1 MSMETL
7 ETLGG
12 NTNSP
17 KVKEKRDNQL
27 KKWVFTLN
35 NYTEQDI
42 LEILETC
49 ETICEKY
56 GFQTELGAGDDDNVG
71 QHHLQG
77 AMWLSK
83 PMRWSE
89 FKWKCKPHFEKMKSD
104 AGSNDYVQKEY
115 TFTGR
120 RWNKGLKPP
129 KKPLKLITTLRPWQ
143 KKVEDLVLTE
153 PDDRKVY
160 WFWESTG
167 NVGKSALVKYL
178 VSRYGCLFCN
188 GGKGSDLINLI
199 FNQDMDATTCVIWD
213 LPRENK
219 GFISSSTV
227 EAVKN
232 GMVCNTKYET
242 GVKLFNAPHV
252 IIFSNYPPE
261 NVEELSKDRWV
272 VEEIIQ

>member
-1 MSMETL
+1 MSNLETL

-12 NTNSP
+12 NTKTP
-17 KVKEKRDNQL
+17 KVRENQL
-27 KKWVFTLN
+27 KKWCFTLN
-35 NYTEQDI
+35 NYDEQDI
-42 LEILETC
+42 KEILETC

-56 GFQTELGAGDDDNVG
+56 GFQTELGAGDEENAG
-71 QHHLQG
+71 TPHLQG
-77 AMWLSK
+77 AMWLKK

-89 FKWKCKPHFEKMKSD
+89 FKWKSKPHFEKMKSD
-104 AGSNDYVQKEY
+104 NGSNDYVQKEE

-120 RWNKGLKPP
+120 RWNKGLTPL
-129 KKPLKLITTLRPWQ
+129 KKPLKLITELRPFQQ
-143 KKVEDLVLTE
+143 KIIDLYHTE

-160 WFWESTG
+160 WFWENTG
-167 NVGKSALVKYL
+167 NVGKSALVKYM
-178 VSRYGCLFCN
+178 VANFGCLFCN
-188 GGKGSDLINLI
+188 GGKGSDLINLV
-199 FNQDMDATTCVIWD
+199 FNQDMDRTKCIIWD

-252 IIFSNYPPE
+252 FIFSNYPPE
-261 NVEELSKDRWV
+261 NIDELSKDRWII
-272 VEEIIQ
+272 EEITQ

>member
-1 MSMETL
+1 MELETL

-12 NTNSP
+12 NTISP
-17 KVKEKRDNQL
+17 KVKNIRENQL

-35 NYTEQDI
+35 NYTESDI
-42 LEILETC
+42 VEILETL
-49 ETICEKY
+49 ESNICEKY
-56 GFQTELGAGDDDNVG
+56 GFQTEVG
-71 QHHLQG
+71 ENGTPHLQG
-77 AMWLSK
+77 AIWLK
-83 PMRWSE
+83 KAMRWSE
-89 FKWKCKPHFEKMKSD
+89 FKWKSKPHFEKMKD
-104 AGSNDYVQKEY
+104 DKGSNDYVQKAD
-115 TFTGR
+115 TFAGR
-120 RWNKGLKPP
+120 RWNKGLTPL
-129 KKPLKLITTLRPWQ
+129 KKPLKVITELRPWQ
-143 KKVEDLVLTE
+143 KKVEDLVKTE
-153 PDDRKVY
+153 PDDRAVY

-178 VSRYGCLFCN
+178 VSKYGCLFCN

-199 FNQDMDATTCVIWD
+199 FNQDMDSTTCVIWD

-261 NVEELSKDRWV
+261 NIEELSKDRWII
-272 VEEIIQ
+272 EEIVM